1 MNGQSSLGI
10 QLTDDALLLVGL
22 KPTLKGFQVIGHVRH
37 ALITERPATERLA
50 AVPEQVAAFKTHH
63 GMANAATYLCVP
75 GELTISRTVE
85 LPLAVRENLRET
97 LSYEM
102 EKFVPLPA
110 DSVYFDSVVLKLDKT
125 ADQLTALL
133 VVSKKTNLHPYLALR
148 EALGG
153 LSGIIAPAGALA
165 QVVARLAQ
173 EQDAG
178 PAQGFLHQ
186 DRHATTLGLIR
197 DAALHYGKTI
207 VHGHD
212 PGETDRLLTTELAAL
227 HRLAAPAD
235 APLPLWI
242 APPNGG
248 DEPANTVGPSFTPLP
263 MAPSRLELPGREF
276 LPALGAALHGLG
288 RDRNRINL
296 LPKEL
301 RKKASRTGW
310 YICFGLLLLTLV
322 AGLAWGGGHLVR
334 QRLLIDRLDEQ
345 LTRLRAEA
353 ETIEQTRTELA
364 ELEKKID
371 AVNALHGGAPLLD
384 ILQELTTIIP
394 STAWLRTFNY
404 TNGKIQLDGFADSA
418 TALIPLLEES
428 PLFEDVVFNAAITKN
443 KENKEVFRINLTVS
457 AARTPP
463 KNAKE

>member
-1 MNGQSSLGI
+1 
-10 QLTDDALLLVGL
+10 
-22 KPTLKGFQVIGHVRH
+22 
-37 ALITERPATERLA
+37 
-50 AVPEQVAAFKTHH
+50 
-63 GMANAATYLCVP
+63 
-75 GELTISRTVE
+75 
-85 LPLAVRENLRET
+85 
-97 LSYEM
+97 
-102 EKFVPLPA
+102 
-110 DSVYFDSVVLKLDKT
+110 
-125 ADQLTALL
+125 
-133 VVSKKTNLHPYLALR
+133 
-148 EALGG
+148 
-153 LSGIIAPAGALA
+153 
-165 QVVARLAQ
+165 
-173 EQDAG
+173 
-178 PAQGFLHQ
+178 
-186 DRHATTLGLIR
+186 
-197 DAALHYGKTI
+197 
-207 VHGHD
+207 
-212 PGETDRLLTTELAAL
+212 
-227 HRLAAPAD
+227 
-235 APLPLWI
+235 
-242 APPNGG
+242 
-248 DEPANTVGPSFTPLP
+248 
-263 MAPSRLELPGREF
+263 
-276 LPALGAALHGLG
+276 
-288 RDRNRINL
+288 
-296 LPKEL
+296 
-301 RKKASRTGW
+301 
-310 YICFGLLLLTLV
+310 V